1 MLKVLITGGNGNIAS
16 MISRQLSELYN
27 ITSLSRRELDMLNFS
42 QIKSYLEKNKFDV
55 VVHTTI
61 YGGRRTN
68 TETGEVTH
76 NNLLMFENLLK
87 FSDNFKMIIN
97 LDSAATYDR
106 NTDIL
111 NRKEFE
117 INTVPND
124 YYGFSKYLAYNRSL
138 QYNNVFN
145 FRIFNVFHAREEPDR
160 FISLCFNSKKT
171 GVPMKIFK
179 DKYFDFVYENDFTK
193 VVKYYFENVS
203 NQSLLCKTVNI
214 GYKEKYLL
222 SEVAM
227 KILNDKSL
235 IYIENEENG
244 NNYSGNTEKLYS
256 YKIQFDEL
264 DKSIELYKNELLSF
278 LPNVKNNSLL

>member
-16 MISRQLSELYN
+16 MIKRQLSELYN

-42 QIKSYLEKNKFDV
+42 QVKTYLENNNFDV
-55 VVHTTI
+55 VVHTSI

-68 TETGEVTH
+68 SETGDVTH

-111 NRKEFE
+111 DRKECE
-117 INTVPND
+117 ISTVPKD
-124 YYGFSKYLAYNRSL
+124 YYGFSKYLSYNRSL

-145 FRIFNVFHAREEPDR
+145 FRIFNIFHATEEPDR

-171 GVPMKIFK
+171 GVPIKIFK
-179 DKYFDFVYENDFTK
+179 DRYFDFMYEDDFTK
-193 VVKYYFENVS
+193 ILKYYFENVS
-203 NQSLLCKTVNI
+203 NQTVLHKTVNI

-222 SEVAM
+222 SEVAN
-227 KILNDKSL
+227 KIVNDKSL
-235 IYIENEENG
+235 IHIENEEKG

-264 DKSIELYKNELLSF
+264 DKSIQLYENALISF
-278 LPNVKNNSLL
+278 LPKL